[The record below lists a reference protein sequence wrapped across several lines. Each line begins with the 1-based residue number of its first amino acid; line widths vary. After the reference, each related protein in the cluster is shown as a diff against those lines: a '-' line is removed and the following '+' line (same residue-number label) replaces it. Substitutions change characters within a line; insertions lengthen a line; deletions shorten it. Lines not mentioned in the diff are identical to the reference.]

1 MLSALDRVGIEKV
14 YFLRSSPNFA
24 YIYQQMAFF
33 WVLFV
38 LNHVFYKLR
47 TFEFDTCGF
56 LKANMENFEIRNKKS
71 YFRNIY

>member
-33 WVLFV
+33 WVLLV
-38 LNHVFYKLR
+38 LNRVFYKLR
-47 TFEFDTCGF
+47 PFEFDICSF
-56 LKANMENFEIRNKKS
+56 LKANMENFEIRNKKF
-71 YFRNIY
+71 YFRNLY